1 MFYKLTILLALVIGV
16 AACGEQINSDK
27 PLESR
32 GSEPY
37 VLKRDEGEVLSDHKG
52 RTTIIK
58 VSPETGSQLLAMGTQ
73 EMPPG
78 SEILVHKHDH
88 TEEILYVIEGSGT
101 LILGDER
108 LNVEANTTI
117 WVPPGTWHGVEN
129 LESHMHI
136 LWFVTPPGLDGFFRG
151 MFWHPGEEPKQ
162 LSPEEISEIERQ
174 HDSVARPQ

>member
-1 MFYKLTILLALVIGV
+1 MFYKLPILLALVIGF
-16 AACGEQINSDK
+16 AACAEQVNSDK

-32 GSEPY
+32 ASEAY
-37 VLKRDEGEVLSDHKG
+37 VLKRAEGEVFSDNQG

-73 EMPPG
+73 ELPPG

-88 TEEILYVIEGSGT
+88 TEEILYVNEGSGT
-101 LILGDER
+101 LILGDDR
-108 LNVEANTTI
+108 HDVEANTTI
-117 WVPPGTWHGVEN
+117 WIPPGTWHGVEN
-129 LESHMHI
+129 PEGPMHI
-136 LWFVTPPGLDGFFRG
+136 LWFVTPPGLDGFFRS

-174 HDSVARPQ
+174 HDSVGRPR

>member
-1 MFYKLTILLALVIGV
+1 MFYKLIILLALVIGV
-16 AACGEQINSDK
+16 AACSEQINSDK
-27 PLESR
+27 PLASR
-32 GSEPY
+32 ASEPY
-37 VLKRDEGEVLSDHKG
+37 VLKRDEGEVLSDNKG

-78 SEILVHKHDH
+78 SGILVHKHDH
-88 TEEILYVIEGSGT
+88 TEEILYITEGSGT

-108 LNVEANTTI
+108 LHVDANTTI
-117 WVPPGTWHGVEN
+117 WVPPGTWHGIEN
-129 LESHMHI
+129 PESHMHI

-151 MFWHPGEEPKQ
+151 MFWPPGEELKQ